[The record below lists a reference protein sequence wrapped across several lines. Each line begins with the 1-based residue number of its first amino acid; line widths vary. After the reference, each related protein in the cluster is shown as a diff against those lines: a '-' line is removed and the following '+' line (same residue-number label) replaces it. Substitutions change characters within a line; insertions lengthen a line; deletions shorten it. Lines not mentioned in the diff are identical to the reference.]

1 MIKTVIID
9 YLPERAARYL
19 NEYTIIAVD
28 VVRATTTAI
37 SAVAAGRR
45 CFPVPTLEAALE
57 LADRLGN
64 VLLVGEQKGIKPP
77 GFDLNNSPVQLLART
92 DIERP
97 VVLLSSSGTR
107 LCHKAAKGYATFL
120 ACLRNYA
127 SVASYIAVN
136 CNFPKVAV
144 IGAGNRGEFREED
157 QMCCAW
163 IAERLLGAGYL
174 PEDGETADIV
184 KRWSKAPVNAW
195 TFGKSAAYLR
205 ESGQTEDLDFI
216 LRKIADL
223 NAPFMLRNGEVV
235 TCDPVSNTHE
245 LVMDAQRSYQ

>member
-1 MIKTVIID
+1 
-9 YLPERAARYL
+9 
-19 NEYTIIAVD
+19 
-28 VVRATTTAI
+28 
-37 SAVAAGRR
+37 
-45 CFPVPTLEAALE
+45 
-57 LADRLGN
+57 
-64 VLLVGEQKGIKPP
+64 
-77 GFDLNNSPVQLLART
+77 
-92 DIERP
+92 
-97 VVLLSSSGTR
+97 
-107 LCHKAAKGYATFL
+107 
-120 ACLRNYA
+120 
-127 SVASYIAVN
+127 
-136 CNFPKVAV
+136 VAV

-205 ESGQTEDLDFI
+205 RSGQTEDLDFI

-245 LVMDAQRSYQ
+245 PVMDAQRSYQ

>member
-9 YLPERAARYL
+9 YLPERAACYL
-19 NEYTIIAVD
+19 SEHTIIAVD

-45 CFPVPTLEAALE
+45 CFPVPTVEAALE

-107 LCHKAAKGYATFL
+107 LCHKAAKGHHATFL

-127 SVASYIAVN
+127 SVASHIAVT

-144 IGAGNRGEFREED
+144 IGAGNRVSSARRTR
-157 QMCCAW
+157 CA
-163 IAERLLGAGYL
+163 APGLLRG
-174 PEDGETADIV
+174 
-184 KRWSKAPVNAW
+184 S
-195 TFGKSAAYLR
+195 
-205 ESGQTEDLDFI
+205 SGQVIYPRTAKLPI
-216 LRKIADL
+216 SSSAGAKR
-223 NAPFMLRNGEVV
+223 R
-235 TCDPVSNTHE
+235 
-245 LVMDAQRSYQ
+245 